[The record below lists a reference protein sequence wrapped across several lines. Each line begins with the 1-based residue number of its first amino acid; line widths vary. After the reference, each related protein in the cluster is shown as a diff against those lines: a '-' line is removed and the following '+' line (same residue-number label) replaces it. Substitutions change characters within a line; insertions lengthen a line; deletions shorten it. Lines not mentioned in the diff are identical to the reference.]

1 MKLIF
6 HIDVNSAFLSW
17 TACGLLE
24 EGGADDSASCA
35 DLTQKNTSDP
45 ASDAAVNAPATD
57 IREIASVIGGSEK
70 SRHGIVLAKST
81 LAKQYGIVTGEPL
94 FQARRKCPG
103 LVVVPTNYQLY
114 VRKSDQLIGIKHEY
128 TTMIQKYSIEEA

>member
-57 IREIASVIGGSEK
+57 ICSSVTRS
-70 SRHGIVLAKST
+70 SPMC
-81 LAKQYGIVTGEPL
+81 GEPT
-94 FQARRKCPG
+94 G
-103 LVVVPTNYQLY
+103 LASTPC
-114 VRKSDQLIGIKHEY
+114 
-128 TTMIQKYSIEEA
+128 

>member
-45 ASDAAVNAPATD
+45 ASDAAVNAPATTLPPTD

-81 LAKQYGIVTGEPL
+81 LAKQYGSS
-94 FQARRKCPG
+94 QASHSFRPG
-103 LVVVPTNYQLY
+103 ANARVWLWCRQITSYTCENPT
-114 VRKSDQLIGIKHEY
+114 S
-128 TTMIQKYSIEEA
+128 

>member
-24 EGGADDSASCA
+24 EGGVDT
-35 DLTQKNTSDP
+35 LP
-45 ASDAAVNAPATD
+45 TD

-70 SRHGIVLAKST
+70 SRHGIVRRAHLPNNMGSS
-81 LAKQYGIVTGEPL
+81 
-94 FQARRKCPG
+94 QASHSFRPG
-103 LVVVPTNYQLY
+103 ANARVWLWCRQITSYTCENPT
-114 VRKSDQLIGIKHEY
+114 S
-128 TTMIQKYSIEEA
+128 

>member
-35 DLTQKNTSDP
+35 DLTQKNTPDS

-57 IREIASVIGGSEK
+57 IREIATESYWRRAHLPNNMGS
-70 SRHGIVLAKST
+70 SQVSHSFRPGAN
-81 LAKQYGIVTGEPL
+81 
-94 FQARRKCPG
+94 ARVWLWCRQITSYTCEN
-103 LVVVPTNYQLY
+103 PT
-114 VRKSDQLIGIKHEY
+114 S
-128 TTMIQKYSIEEA
+128 

>member
-24 EGGADDSASCA
+24 EGGVDDSASCA
-35 DLTQKNTSDP
+35 DLTQKNTPDP
-45 ASDAAVNAPATD
+45 ASDAAVNAPATTLPATD

-70 SRHGIVLAKST
+70 SRHGIA
-81 LAKQYGIVTGEPL
+81 
-94 FQARRKCPG
+94 QASHSFRPG
-103 LVVVPTNYQLY
+103 ANARVWLWCRQITSYTCENPT
-114 VRKSDQLIGIKHEY
+114 S
-128 TTMIQKYSIEEA
+128 

>member
-24 EGGADDSASCA
+24 EGGADT
-35 DLTQKNTSDP
+35 LP
-45 ASDAAVNAPATD
+45 TD

-81 LAKQYGIVTGEPL
+81 LAKQYGIVTGEHSFRPGAN
-94 FQARRKCPG
+94 ARVCLWCRQITSYTCEN
-103 LVVVPTNYQLY
+103 PT
-114 VRKSDQLIGIKHEY
+114 S
-128 TTMIQKYSIEEA
+128 

>member
-24 EGGADDSASCA
+24 EGGVDDSASCA
-35 DLTQKNTSDP
+35 DLTQKNTPDP
-45 ASDAAVNAPATD
+45 ASDAAVNAPATTLPATD

-94 FQARRKCPG
+94 FQARRKFPG
-103 LVVVPTNYQLY
+103 LGGVPPNYQ
-114 VRKSDQLIGIKHEY
+114 
-128 TTMIQKYSIEEA
+128 

>member
-24 EGGADDSASCA
+24 EGGADDSTSCA
-35 DLTQKNTSDP
+35 GLTQKNTSDP
-45 ASDAAVNAPATD
+45 ASDTAVNAPATD

-103 LVVVPTNYQLY
+103 PGCGCRQITSYTCENPT
-114 VRKSDQLIGIKHEY
+114 S
-128 TTMIQKYSIEEA
+128 

>member
-1 MKLIF
+1 MNLIF

-45 ASDAAVNAPATD
+45 ASDAAVNAPATTLPPTD
-57 IREIASVIGGSEK
+57 IREIASGFENGCFCGWRGRQVPPRNRAGEEHTCQTIWD
-70 SRHGIVLAKST
+70 RH
-81 LAKQYGIVTGEPL
+81 
-94 FQARRKCPG
+94 R
-103 LVVVPTNYQLY
+103 
-114 VRKSDQLIGIKHEY
+114 
-128 TTMIQKYSIEEA
+128 